1 MLSLNLNNGGLNM
14 FKFIY
19 DICKTTGWAFGFGAF
34 EGAIIYFG
42 IIISG
47 YLMVV
52 NKKDNNSISMAKEK

>member
-1 MLSLNLNNGGLNM
+1 M
-14 FKFIY
+14 FELIY
-19 DICKTTGWAFGFGAF
+19 NACKTTGWALGFGAF

-52 NKKDNNSISMAKEK
+52 NKKDNNSISMVKEK